1 LGVKVILKD
10 LNFKAKA
17 ECVASFNTSVV
28 SKVTLNHGRVAP
40 PKIKALLQ
48 KD

>member
-1 LGVKVILKD
+1 MGVKVILKD

-40 PKIKALLQ
+40 PKNQSPVK